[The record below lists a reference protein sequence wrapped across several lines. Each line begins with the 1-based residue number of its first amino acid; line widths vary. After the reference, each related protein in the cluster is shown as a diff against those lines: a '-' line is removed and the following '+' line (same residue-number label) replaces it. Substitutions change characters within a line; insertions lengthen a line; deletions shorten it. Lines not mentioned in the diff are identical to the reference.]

1 MLQAVLFV
9 SFLLSKWSPEF
20 EKFQVCL
27 EKMEVFVFEM
37 MTTLEV
43 LCLSFPQFLGKKI
56 SQKHPTQKRGSEEH
70 HPNFVFCAVGLWTF
84 FFFFFSAQDL
94 HLWNFRTTSFFWGE
108 FFFGTQ
114 SIYLIVAKLHKKGR
128 WLIFD

>member
-9 SFLLSKWSPEF
+9 FFLPSKWSPEF

-27 EKMEVFVFEM
+27 EKMEVLVFEM

-84 FFFFFSAQDL
+84 FFLFFPPRIYTFGTSER
-94 HLWNFRTTSFFWGE
+94 HLFLGGSFFLE
-108 FFFGTQ
+108 PRVFT
-114 SIYLIVAKLHKKGR
+114 
-128 WLIFD
+128 

>member
-9 SFLLSKWSPEF
+9 FFLPSKWSPEF

-27 EKMEVFVFEM
+27 EKMEVLVFEM

-43 LCLSFPQFLGKKI
+43 LCLSFPQFLGKRI

-84 FFFFFSAQDL
+84 FFLFFRPGFTPLELPNDI
-94 HLWNFRTTSFFWGE
+94 FFWGGV
-108 FFFGTQ
+108 FFWNPE
-114 SIYLIVAKLHKKGR
+114 YLLDCSETSQEG
-128 WLIFD
+128 